1 MADTVVFNVGGVR
14 YELARSTLLLHPDP
28 MLAVLVS
35 ERWESEEVKEP
46 LFVDRDG
53 QRFQFVL
60 DFYRDGR
67 ARVPVD
73 LFSSVQAEF
82 EYFGLP
88 KSAVSKDPV
97 YFRTSLDAVIK
108 LKLKQAYTGLAIH
121 LLKTAVATGR
131 YKLVFSQNVIYKTFG
146 MEKDLFNGNE
156 LKSVI
161 QRIIGVEP
169 YIHTNDFWLKVHFDF
184 TK

>member
-14 YELARSTLLLHPDP
+14 YELARSTLLLHPDT

-35 ERWESEEVKEP
+35 ERWGSEGAEEP

-67 ARVPVD
+67 ARVPAE

-88 KSAVSKDPV
+88 
-97 YFRTSLDAVIK
+97 
-108 LKLKQAYTGLAIH
+108 
-121 LLKTAVATGR
+121 
-131 YKLVFSQNVIYKTFG
+131 
-146 MEKDLFNGNE
+146 
-156 LKSVI
+156 
-161 QRIIGVEP
+161 
-169 YIHTNDFWLKVHFDF
+169 
-184 TK
+184 